1 MSDCKHPVH
10 PSWLL
15 NVVERA
21 SVAEGWA
28 GPRRAATIALLGLG
42 AWLATL
48 LALAFTTG
56 PASVLTLLCLGVVV
70 VAAGADRIIGSR
82 QGGAR

>member
-1 MSDCKHPVH
+1 MSDRKHPIH

-21 SVAEGWA
+21 SVTEGWT

-56 PASVLTLLCLGVVV
+56 PASAPTLLCLGVVV
-70 VAAGADRIIGSR
+70 IALGADRIVGNR